1 MDVSG
6 DEVATPKRRRV
17 ASRAPL
23 RGDGDHEALVT
34 RRRARDE
41 AEAATRSQ
49 QQADADAIARLQCA
63 LYDARESAMVERRA
77 IEAAQLREL
86 AAVERDAHRARA
98 EADELRAER
107 DALRSRAAATEA
119 HARGESRALAA
130 AAAAAAEREEAF
142 EASVR
147 EVRAEALASA
157 DEARAAVVALGTRD
171 AQLAVYAETVA
182 ALHDASDCESEEGA
196 ASMSRRLARLSAQ
209 LRESIEAHARQGR
222 RARECEAR
230 HISP

>member
-1 MDVSG
+1 
-6 DEVATPKRRRV
+6 
-17 ASRAPL
+17 
-23 RGDGDHEALVT
+23 
-34 RRRARDE
+34 
-41 AEAATRSQ
+41 
-49 QQADADAIARLQCA
+49 
-63 LYDARESAMVERRA
+63 MVERRA